1 MKRLNVLFEGLPN
14 TTTTYGSIYEG
25 PIFVVIPSAPDLSY
39 GDTDSV
45 YFYNGIAFEI
55 ERPGKRDASIPTVVF
70 KIPVE
75 NLIDDICAKES
86 DIMKRLKYYF
96 KLMERDTSTY
106 NYRGEDNR
114 QHSLYDGDML
124 MFYPEPEDPFA
135 GEREP
140 EIVHDSTYYDDS
152 HSYTVEMSNKMAKDK
167 PTVTIAIPTDEIDPR
182 LLDLWKSA
190 GIDTPCA
197 VQTSE
202 AALEYIRQEEENAKL
217 KLNVTGRQNS
227 LVPKIQPLSY
237 AGEPLTVGEF
247 SAIRDAAADFCL
259 REFAPY
265 IDALN
270 AELYNRSRPDKE
282 NGKYYLYRPT
292 GEIHTRNSA
301 FFAMCPQKDYENL
314 SGIRVQLLED
324 GVERPPQL
332 CLCIRMQIQLPF
344 KKLERA
350 QRMMCKD
357 LPEAVDMFAAQLD
370 RKKLGEAC
378 ELAYRQT
385 KIREYLRDSE
395 YTAFIAN
402 GSILP
407 RLSDGMSP
415 MLDAIP
421 FKSTPEDEIT
431 ICGITGM
438 GIRRGVTILTGGGY
452 SGKSTLL
459 DAIASGIYNH
469 TIGDGRELV
478 ITDPTAV
485 SIAAEDGRSVKNA
498 NISPFIKWL
507 PGGDTTDFS
516 TAHASGSTSQAAN
529 IMEAVDIGATL
540 LLIDED
546 RSATN
551 FMIRDNKM
559 KSLIKKEPI
568 TPFTDRVQELS
579 RYGVSTILVI
589 GGSGE
594 YLGVCDRV
602 YLMEDYLIS
611 DVTKRAVGIWQAER
625 NPDEIII
632 PPPEVRWPQERKL
645 SAEHFSS
652 YPEGMGTERLE
663 VSDMGFILMGDEQ
676 IDIRGLYNIAS
687 DAQRNGIAFILR
699 QMALQLKT
707 PDIDLDAELDKIYR
721 KMETEGVD
729 SIFSSF
735 FTTVDRFIDLPR
747 KCDVKAVVNRMRKT
761 VWKKQSGQ

>member
-1 MKRLNVLFEGLPN
+1 MKRLNVLFERLPN
-14 TTTTYGSIYEG
+14 TTTTYDSIYEG
-25 PIFVVIPSAPDLSY
+25 DIFVIIPSAPDLSY
-39 GDTDSV
+39 GDTDAV
-45 YFYNGIAFEI
+45 YYYNGITFEI
-55 ERPGKRDASIPTVVF
+55 ERPGKRDASIPTAVF

-75 NLIDDICAKES
+75 NLINDECAKES
-86 DIMKRLKYYF
+86 DLMKRLKYYF
-96 KLMERDTSTY
+96 KLMERDTATY
-106 NYRGEDNR
+106 NYRGDDNR
-114 QHSLYDGDML
+114 QHSLYDGEML
-124 MFYPEPEDPFA
+124 MIYPEHEDPTDD
-135 GEREP
+135 REP
-140 EIVHDSTYYDDS
+140 ETVRDTTYYDDS
-152 HSYTVEMSNKMAKDK
+152 HAYTVELSNKMAKDK
-167 PTVTIAIPTDEIDPR
+167 PTVTVAIPTDEIDPR

-190 GIDTPCA
+190 GIDAPGT
-197 VQTSE
+197 VETSE
-202 AALEYIRQEEENAKL
+202 AALAYVRGEEEKSRL
-217 KLNVTGRQNS
+217 KLSVAGRKNT
-227 LVPKIQPLSY
+227 LIPKIEPLSF
-237 AGEPLTVGEF
+237 AGEVLTAGQF

-282 NGKYYLYRPT
+282 NGKYYLHRPA
-292 GEIHTRNSA
+292 GEIHTNNAA
-301 FFAMCPQKDYENL
+301 FFALCPQKDYENL

-324 GVERPPQL
+324 GVERPPKL

-350 QRMMCKD
+350 QRMLCKD
-357 LPEAVDMFAAQLD
+357 LPEAVDMFAAQIN
-370 RKKLGEAC
+370 RKRLAEAC
-378 ELAYRQT
+378 ELAYRQQ
-385 KIREYLRDSE
+385 KIRDYLRDSD

-407 RLSDGMSP
+407 RLSDGVSP
-415 MLDAIP
+415 MMDAIP
-421 FKSTPEDEIT
+421 FRSTPEDEIT
-431 ICGITGM
+431 VCGVTGM

-478 ITDPTAV
+478 LTDPTAF
-485 SIAAEDGRSVKNA
+485 SIAAEDGRSVKHA

-529 IMEAVDIGATL
+529 IMEAVDIGAKL

-551 FMIRDNKM
+551 FMIRDSKM
-559 KSLIKKEPI
+559 KALIKKEPI

-594 YLGVCDRV
+594 YLGVCDCV
-602 YLMEDYLIS
+602 YLMEDYHIH
-611 DVTKRAVGIWQAER
+611 DVTDRAANIWQSEH
-625 NPDEIII
+625 NPDEIVIT
-632 PPPEVRWPQERKL
+632 PPDVSWNQTRTL
-645 SAEHFSS
+645 SSEHFSS

-663 VSDMGFILMGDEQ
+663 VSDMGFLILGDEQ
-676 IDIRGLYNIAS
+676 IDIRGLYNVAS

-699 QMALQLKT
+699 QMMLQLKT
-707 PDIDLDAELDKIYR
+707 PTVDLDAELDKIYR
-721 KMETEGVD
+721 KIETDGVD
-729 SIFSSF
+729 CIFSSF
-735 FTTVDRFIDLPR
+735 FTTAERFIDLPR
-747 KCDVKAVVNRMRKT
+747 KCDVKAVVHRMRKT
-761 VWKKQSGQ
+761 QWSKG

>member
-1 MKRLNVLFEGLPN
+1 MTPQTGN
-14 TTTTYGSIYEG
+14 
-25 PIFVVIPSAPDLSY
+25 IFVIIPSAPDLSY
-39 GDTDSV
+39 RDNDPV
-45 YFYNGIAFEI
+45 YYYNNIAFEY
-55 ERPGKRDASIPTVVF
+55 EQPGKRDHSIPTVVF
-70 KIPVE
+70 KIPAE
-75 NLIDDICAKES
+75 NLIDDECAKES
-86 DIMKRLKYYF
+86 DLMKRLKYYF
-96 KLMERDTSTY
+96 KLMERDTATY

-124 MFYPEPEDPFA
+124 MIYPEHEDPTDD
-135 GEREP
+135 REP
-140 EIVHDSTYYDDS
+140 ELVRDTTYYDDS
-152 HSYTVEMSNKMAKDK
+152 HAYTVELSNKIAKDK
-167 PTVTIAIPTDEIDPR
+167 PTVTVAIPTDEIDPR

-190 GIDTPCA
+190 GIDAPGA
-197 VQTSE
+197 VKTSE
-202 AALEYIRQEEENAKL
+202 AALEYAREEEEKSRI
-217 KLNVTGRQNS
+217 KLNVAGRKNT
-227 LVPKIQPLSY
+227 LIPKIEPLSF
-237 AGEPLTVGEF
+237 AGEALTTGQF
-247 SAIRDAAADFCL
+247 AAIRDAAADFCL

-282 NGKYYLYRPT
+282 NGKYYLHRPA
-292 GEIHTRNSA
+292 GEIHTNNAA

-314 SGIRVQLLED
+314 GGIRVRLLED
-324 GVERPPQL
+324 GVERPPKL

-350 QRMMCKD
+350 QRMLCKD
-357 LPEAVDMFAAQLD
+357 LPETVDQFAAGLN
-370 RKKLGEAC
+370 RKRLAEAC
-378 ELAYRQT
+378 ELAYRQQN
-385 KIREYLRDSE
+385 IREYLRDSD

-407 RLSDGMSP
+407 RLSDGVSP
-415 MLDAIP
+415 MMDAIP
-421 FKSTPEDEIT
+421 FRSTPEDEIT
-431 ICGITGM
+431 VCGVTGM

-478 ITDPTAV
+478 LTDPTAV
-485 SIAAEDGRSVKNA
+485 SIAAEDGRSVKNT

-529 IMEAVDIGATL
+529 IMEAVDIGASL

-579 RYGVSTILVI
+579 RRGVSTILVI

-602 YLMEDYLIS
+602 YLMEDYLIH
-611 DVTKRAVGIWQAER
+611 DVTARAAEIWQNEQS
-625 NPDEIII
+625 PDEIVI
-632 PPPEVRWPQERKL
+632 PAPEVQWNQSRTL

-663 VSDMGFILMGDEQ
+663 VSDMGFLLIGDEQ

-687 DAQRNGIAFILR
+687 DAQRNGIAFVLR
-699 QMALQLKT
+699 QMMLQLKT
-707 PDIDLDAELDKIYR
+707 PSVDLDAELDRIYR
-721 KMETEGVD
+721 RIETDGVD
-729 SIFSSF
+729 CIFSSF

-747 KCDVKAVVNRMRKT
+747 KCDVKMVVHRMRKT
-761 VWKKQSGQ
+761 MWRK

>member
-1 MKRLNVLFEGLPN
+1 
-14 TTTTYGSIYEG
+14 
-25 PIFVVIPSAPDLSY
+25 
-39 GDTDSV
+39 
-45 YFYNGIAFEI
+45 
-55 ERPGKRDASIPTVVF
+55 
-70 KIPVE
+70 
-75 NLIDDICAKES
+75 
-86 DIMKRLKYYF
+86 
-96 KLMERDTSTY
+96 
-106 NYRGEDNR
+106 
-114 QHSLYDGDML
+114 
-124 MFYPEPEDPFA
+124 
-135 GEREP
+135 
-140 EIVHDSTYYDDS
+140 
-152 HSYTVEMSNKMAKDK
+152 
-167 PTVTIAIPTDEIDPR
+167 
-182 LLDLWKSA
+182 
-190 GIDTPCA
+190 
-197 VQTSE
+197 
-202 AALEYIRQEEENAKL
+202 
-217 KLNVTGRQNS
+217 
-227 LVPKIQPLSY
+227 
-237 AGEPLTVGEF
+237 
-247 SAIRDAAADFCL
+247 
-259 REFAPY
+259 
-265 IDALN
+265 
-270 AELYNRSRPDKE
+270 
-282 NGKYYLYRPT
+282 
-292 GEIHTRNSA
+292 
-301 FFAMCPQKDYENL
+301 
-314 SGIRVQLLED
+314 
-324 GVERPPQL
+324 
-332 CLCIRMQIQLPF
+332 MQIQLPF

-350 QRMMCKD
+350 QRMLCKD
-357 LPEAVDMFAAQLD
+357 LPEAVDMFAAQLN
-370 RKKLGEAC
+370 RKRLAEAC
-378 ELAYRQT
+378 ELAYRQQ

-407 RLSDGMSP
+407 RLSDGVSP
-415 MLDAIP
+415 MMNAIP
-421 FKSTPEDEIT
+421 FRSAPEDEIT
-431 ICGITGM
+431 VCGVTGM

-478 ITDPTAV
+478 LTDPTAF

-579 RYGVSTILVI
+579 RRGVSTILVI

-602 YLMEDYLIS
+602 YLMEDYLIH
-611 DVTKRAVGIWQAER
+611 DVTERASEIWQNER
-625 NPDEIII
+625 NPDEIVIT
-632 PPPEVRWPQERKL
+632 PPEVSWNQQRTL
-645 SAEHFSS
+645 TAEHFSS

-663 VSDMGFILMGDEQ
+663 VSDMGFLILGDEQ

-699 QMALQLKT
+699 QMMLQLKT
-707 PDIDLDAELDKIYR
+707 PAVNLDAELDRIYR
-721 KMETEGVD
+721 QIETDGVD

-735 FTTVDRFIDLPR
+735 FTTADRFIDLPR
-747 KCDVKAVVNRMRKT
+747 KSDVKAVVHRMRRV
-761 VWKKQSGQ
+761 VWRK

>member
-1 MKRLNVLFEGLPN
+1 MKRLAVQFMNPQTGN
-14 TTTTYGSIYEG
+14 
-25 PIFVVIPSAPDLSY
+25 IFVIVPSAPDLSY
-39 GDTDSV
+39 HDNDPV
-45 YFYNGIAFEI
+45 YYYNDIAFEY
-55 ERPGKRDASIPTVVF
+55 EQPGKRDHSIPTVVI
-70 KIPVE
+70 KLPVE
-75 NLIDDICAKES
+75 NLIDDECAKES
-86 DIMKRLKYYF
+86 DLMKRLKYYF
-96 KLMERDTSTY
+96 KLMERDTATY
-106 NYRGEDNR
+106 NYRGEDNK

-124 MFYPEPEDPFA
+124 MFYPEPDDPLA
-135 GEREP
+135 GERDP
-140 EIVHDSTYYDDS
+140 ETIHDSTYYDDS
-152 HSYTVEMSNKMAKDK
+152 HAYTVEMSNKMAKDK
-167 PTVTIAIPTDEIDPR
+167 PTVTVAIPTDEIDPR

-190 GIDTPCA
+190 GIDAPGA
-197 VQTSE
+197 AQTSE
-202 AALEYIRQEEENAKL
+202 AARDSLRQEEEKSHL
-217 KLNVTGRQNS
+217 RLNVAGRKNT
-227 LVPKIQPLSY
+227 LIPKIEPLSF
-237 AGEPLTVGEF
+237 AGEALTTGQF
-247 SAIRDAAADFCL
+247 AAIRDAAADFCL
-259 REFAPY
+259 REFASY

-282 NGKYYLYRPT
+282 NGKYYLHRPS
-292 GEIHTRNSA
+292 GEIHTNNAA
-301 FFAMCPQKDYENL
+301 FFAVCPQKDYENL
-314 SGIRVQLLED
+314 GGIRVRLLED
-324 GVERPPQL
+324 GVERPPKL

-344 KKLERA
+344 KKLERS
-350 QRMMCKD
+350 QRMLCKD
-357 LPEAVDMFAAQLD
+357 LPETVDMFAAQLN
-370 RKKLGEAC
+370 RKRLAEAC
-378 ELAYRQT
+378 ELAYRQQ
-385 KIREYLRDSE
+385 KIREYLRTSD

-407 RLSDGMSP
+407 RLSDGVSP
-415 MLDAIP
+415 MMNAIP
-421 FKSTPEDEIT
+421 FRSTPEDEIT
-431 ICGITGM
+431 VCGVTGM

-478 ITDPTAV
+478 LTDPTAV
-485 SIAAEDGRSVKNA
+485 SIAAEDGRCVKNT

-529 IMEAVDIGATL
+529 IMEAVDIGASL

-579 RYGVSTILVI
+579 RRGVSTILVI

-602 YLMEDYLIS
+602 YLMEDYLIH
-611 DVTKRAVGIWQAER
+611 DVTERAAEIWQTER

-632 PPPEVRWPQERKL
+632 PAPEVHWHQARTL

-652 YPEGMGTERLE
+652 YPEGMGTEKLE
-663 VSDMGFILMGDEQ
+663 VSDMGFLLIGDEQ

-699 QMALQLKT
+699 QMSLQLKPQT
-707 PDIDLDAELDKIYR
+707 TVIDLDAELDRIYR
-721 KMETEGVD
+721 KIETDGVD
-729 SIFSSF
+729 CIFSSF

-747 KCDVKAVVNRMRKT
+747 KCDVKMVIHRMRKT
-761 VWKKQSGQ
+761 KWLRTNDEW

>member
-14 TTTTYGSIYEG
+14 TTATYGSIYEG
-25 PIFVVIPSAPDLSY
+25 PIYVVIPSAPDLSY
-39 GDTDSV
+39 GDSDAV

-55 ERPGKRDASIPTVVF
+55 ERPGKRDAGIPAVVF

-75 NLIDDICAKES
+75 NLINDTCTKES
-86 DIMKRLKYYF
+86 DLMKRLKYYF
-96 KLMERDTSTY
+96 KLMERDTATY
-106 NYRGEDNR
+106 NYRGEDNK

-124 MFYPEPEDPFA
+124 LLYPEHDDPTDD
-135 GEREP
+135 REP
-140 EIVHDSTYYDDS
+140 ETVRDSTYYDDS
-152 HSYTVEMSNKMAKDK
+152 HAYTIEMSNKMAKDK
-167 PTVTIAIPTDEIDPR
+167 PTVTVAIPTDEIDPR

-190 GIDTPCA
+190 GIDAPGA

-202 AALEYIRQEEENAKL
+202 AALDYTRREEENSRL
-217 KLNVTGRQNS
+217 KFNVNGRKNT
-227 LVPKIQPLSY
+227 LVPKIEPLSFTD
-237 AGEPLTVGEF
+237 EPLTTGQF

-282 NGKYYLYRPT
+282 NGKYYLHRPA
-292 GEIHTRNSA
+292 GEIHTNNAA

-314 SGIRVQLLED
+314 RGIRVRLLED
-324 GVERPPQL
+324 GVERPPKL

-350 QRMMCKD
+350 QRMLCKD
-357 LPEAVDMFAAQLD
+357 LPEAVDMFAAQLN
-370 RKKLGEAC
+370 RKRLAEAC
-378 ELAYRQT
+378 ELAYRQQ

-407 RLSDGMSP
+407 RLSDGVSP
-415 MLDAIP
+415 MMNAIP
-421 FKSTPEDEIT
+421 FRSAPEDEIT
-431 ICGITGM
+431 VCGVTGM

-478 ITDPTAV
+478 LTDPTAF

-579 RYGVSTILVI
+579 RRGVSTILVI

-602 YLMEDYLIS
+602 YLMEDYLIH
-611 DVTKRAVGIWQAER
+611 DVTERASEIWQNER
-625 NPDEIII
+625 NPDEIVIT
-632 PPPEVRWPQERKL
+632 PPEVSWNQQRTL
-645 SAEHFSS
+645 TAEHFSS

-663 VSDMGFILMGDEQ
+663 VSDMGFLILGDEQ

-699 QMALQLKT
+699 QMMLQLKT
-707 PDIDLDAELDKIYR
+707 PAVNLDAELDRIYR
-721 KMETEGVD
+721 QIETDGVD

-735 FTTVDRFIDLPR
+735 FTTADRFIDLPR
-747 KCDVKAVVNRMRKT
+747 KSDVKAVVHRMRRV
-761 VWKKQSGQ
+761 VWRK

>member
-1 MKRLNVLFEGLPN
+1 MKRLMSIFACMQN
-14 TTTTYGSIYEG
+14 TTTTYKAMYHS
-25 PIFVVIPSAPDLSY
+25 PIFVTALNNPYLNY
-39 GDTDSV
+39 RDTDSV
-45 YFYNGIAFEI
+45 YYYGNIAFKI
-55 ERPGKRDASIPTVVF
+55 EDPGKHDPSIPTVVVE
-70 KIPVE
+70 IPVE
-75 NLIDDICAKES
+75 SLINDECTKRS

-96 KLMERDTSTY
+96 KLMERDTATY
-106 NYRGEDNR
+106 NYRGEDNK

-124 MFYPEPEDPFA
+124 LFYPERDDPDDEQPPEL
-135 GEREP
+135 
-140 EIVHDSTYYDDS
+140 VHDSTYYDDS
-152 HSYTVEMSNKMAKDK
+152 HAYTVEMSNKMAKDK
-167 PTVTIAIPTDEIDPR
+167 PTITIAIPADEIDPR
-182 LLDLWKSA
+182 LLDLWRDA
-190 GIDTPCA
+190 GIDANCTREA
-197 VQTSE
+197 SQ
-202 AALEYIRQEEENAKL
+202 AALTLEKENAEKD
-217 KLNVTGRQNS
+217 KLNIKEVKKQ

-247 SAIRDAAADFCL
+247 SAIRDAAADYCL
-259 REFAPY
+259 RMLAPY

-282 NGKYYLYRPT
+282 NGKYILHRPS
-292 GEIHTRNSA
+292 GEVHTSNA
-301 FFAMCPQKDYENL
+301 AYFAMCPRKDYENL
-314 SGIRVQLLED
+314 TGIRVRLLED
-324 GVERPPQL
+324 DVKRPPRL

-350 QRMMCKD
+350 QRMMCKN
-357 LPEAVDMFAAQLD
+357 LPETIDLFTAQLD
-370 RKKLGEAC
+370 RLGLGEAC
-378 ELAYRQT
+378 ELAYRQQ

-395 YTAFIAN
+395 YTAFLAN

-407 RLSDGMSP
+407 RLSDGFSP

-421 FKSTPEDEIT
+421 FHSTPEDEIT
-431 ICGITGM
+431 ICGVIGM
-438 GIRRGVTILTGGGY
+438 GIRRGVTIITGGGY

-459 DAIASGIYNH
+459 DAISAGIYNH
-469 TIGDGRELV
+469 TLGDGRELV
-478 ITDPTAV
+478 ITDPSAV
-485 SIAAEDGRSVKNA
+485 SIAAEDGRCVKCT

-507 PGGDTTDFS
+507 PGGSTTNFS

-529 IMEAVDIGATL
+529 IMEAIDIGATL

-579 RYGVSTILVI
+579 KHGVSTILVI

-611 DVTKRAVGIWQAER
+611 DVTKRAVDIWQSER
-625 NPDEIII
+625 NLDEITII
-632 PPPEVRWPQERKL
+632 PPEVSWTQERYL
-645 SAEHFSS
+645 SAENFSS

-663 VSDMGFILMGDEQ
+663 VSEMGFILIGDEAV
-676 IDIRGLYNIAS
+676 DIRGLFNVAS

-699 QMALQLKT
+699 RMMLQLKT
-707 PDIDLDAELDKIYR
+707 PIVDLDAELDLVYR
-721 KMETEGVD
+721 KIEAEGLD
-729 SIFSSF
+729 SVFSSF
-735 FTTVDRFIDLPR
+735 FTTTDRFLELPR
-747 KCDVKAVVNRMRKT
+747 KCDVKAVVNRMRKV
-761 VWKKQSGQ
+761 VWRK

>member
-1 MKRLNVLFEGLPN
+1 MKRLNVLFSGLPN
-14 TTTTYGSIYEG
+14 TTTTYGAVYEG
-25 PIFVVIPSAPDLSY
+25 PIYVVIPSAPALSY
-39 GDTDSV
+39 KDSDPV
-45 YFYNGIAFEI
+45 YYYNGIAFEV
-55 ERPGKRDASIPTVVF
+55 ERAGRRDASVPTVVL

-75 NLIDDICAKES
+75 NLINDECTKES
-86 DIMKRLKYYF
+86 ELMKRLKYYF
-96 KLMERDTSTY
+96 KWMERDTATY
-106 NYRGEDNR
+106 NYRGEDNK

-124 MFYPEPEDPFA
+124 MFLPEPEDPFA
-135 GEREP
+135 DEREP
-140 EIVHDSTYYDDS
+140 ELVHDSTYYDKS
-152 HSYTVEMSNKMAKDK
+152 HAYTLEMSGKMAKDK
-167 PTVTIAIPTDEIDPR
+167 PTVTVAIPAEEIAPR
-182 LLDLWKSA
+182 LLDLWKCA
-190 GIDTPCA
+190 GIDVPC
-197 VQTSE
+197 VTQTSD
-202 AALEYIRQEEENAKL
+202 AALDYLRREEESAKL
-217 KLNVTGRQNS
+217 RLNVAGRNNT
-227 LVPKIQPLSY
+227 LVPTVEPLSY

-259 REFAPY
+259 RELAPY
-265 IDALN
+265 MDALN

-282 NGKYYLYRPT
+282 NGKYYLYRPS
-292 GEIHTRNSA
+292 GEIHTRNAS
-301 FFAMCPQKDYENL
+301 FFALCPQKDYENL
-314 SGIRVQLLED
+314 GGIRVRLLED
-324 GVERPPQL
+324 GVERPPKL

-350 QRMMCKD
+350 QRMLCKD
-357 LPEAVDMFAAQLD
+357 LPETIDLFAAQLD
-370 RKKLGEAC
+370 RKKLAAAC

-395 YTAFIAN
+395 YTAFLAN

-407 RLSDGMSP
+407 RLSDGVSP
-415 MLDAIP
+415 MPDAVP
-421 FKSTPEDEIT
+421 FRSTSEDEIT
-431 ICGITGM
+431 VCGVTGM

-459 DAIASGIYNH
+459 DAISSGIYNH

-478 ITDPTAV
+478 LTDPSAV
-485 SIAAEDGRSVKNA
+485 SIAAEDGRCVKNT

-529 IMEAVDIGATL
+529 IMEAVDFGATL

-568 TPFTDRVQELS
+568 TPFTDRVQELA
-579 RYGVSTILVI
+579 RRGVSTILVI

-611 DVTKRAVGIWQAER
+611 DVTERAVEIWQTER
-625 NPDEIII
+625 NPDEIVV
-632 PPPEVRWPQERKL
+632 PPPEVPWTQNRRL

-663 VSDMGFILMGDEQ
+663 VSDTGFLILGDEQ
-676 IDIRGLYNIAS
+676 VDLRGLYNIAS

-699 QMALQLKT
+699 QMALQRKT
-707 PDIDLDAELDKIYR
+707 PTIDLDAELDKIYR
-721 KMETEGVD
+721 KLETEGMD
-729 SIFSSF
+729 SIFSTF
-735 FTTVDRFIDLPR
+735 FTTVDRFLDLPR
-747 KCDVKAVVNRMRKT
+747 QCDVKAVVNRMRKT
-761 VWKKQSGQ
+761 VWGKEK